1 MLRFRLILFTL
12 VFFVL
17 PCFAVK
23 QSNMF
28 KDSRD
33 KQKYRVVKIENR
45 LWFADNLNYKKEGS
59 FCYKEDESQ
68 CQAYGRLYTW
78 DAAVSACPEGFHL
91 PTEDDFQSLWHA
103 AGADFNAAYLLKAAY
118 GWSGETNGNDTLKF
132 SAMPAGNRFDDETY
146 GNVSKF
152 AFFWSSEAS
161 TEKQN
166 ARVWYMTS
174 KSMAFSFM
182 SKAKIFAFSVRCVQS
197 E

>member
-1 MLRFRLILFTL
+1 
-12 VFFVL
+12 
-17 PCFAVK
+17 
-23 QSNMF
+23 MF

-174 KSMAFSFM
+174 KSMAYSFM

>member
-1 MLRFRLILFTL
+1 
-12 VFFVL
+12 
-17 PCFAVK
+17 
-23 QSNMF
+23 
-28 KDSRD
+28 
-33 KQKYRVVKIENR
+33 
-45 LWFADNLNYKKEGS
+45 
-59 FCYKEDESQ
+59 
-68 CQAYGRLYTW
+68 
-78 DAAVSACPEGFHL
+78 
-91 PTEDDFQSLWHA
+91 
-103 AGADFNAAYLLKAAY
+103 
-118 GWSGETNGNDTLKF
+118 
-132 SAMPAGNRFDDETY
+132 MPAGNPFDDETY